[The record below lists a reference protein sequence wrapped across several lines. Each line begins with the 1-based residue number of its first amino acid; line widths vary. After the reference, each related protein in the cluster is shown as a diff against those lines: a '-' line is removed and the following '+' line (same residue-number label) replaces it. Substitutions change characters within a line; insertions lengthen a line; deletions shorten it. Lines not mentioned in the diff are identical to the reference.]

1 MKISQILGMFSGASA
16 VILGAI
22 ALSSNP
28 SPERYQLYAGQQIAF
43 YLKDNVCQNPDDS
56 LPVNLG
62 PVGRDALEN
71 YCQTIVDA
79 SQPQLGELI
88 GEQTTYE
95 NYLFFGIYQTEIKL
109 PAPFPHYSF
118 ESIGLFNHFLTYRA
132 EKS

>member
-1 MKISQILGMFSGASA
+1 MKISQILGMLSGVSA

-28 SPERYQLYAGQQIAF
+28 SPERYEAYAEQRIAL
-43 YLKDNVCQNPDDS
+43 YLKDNVCQNPDES

-62 PVGRDALEN
+62 SVGSEALEN
-71 YCQTIVDA
+71 YCRTIVDA
-79 SQPQLGELI
+79 SQSQLGELI
-88 GEQTTYE
+88 GERTTYE

-118 ESIGLFNHFLTYRA
+118 ETIGMFNHFLTFRA